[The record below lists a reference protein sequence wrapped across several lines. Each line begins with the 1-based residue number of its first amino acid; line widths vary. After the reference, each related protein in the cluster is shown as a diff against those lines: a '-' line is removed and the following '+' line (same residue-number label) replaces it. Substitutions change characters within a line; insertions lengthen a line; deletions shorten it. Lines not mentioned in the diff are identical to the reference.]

1 MAVTFKSILS
11 DIGKGLQK
19 FFTVAVKV
27 GQAAEPF
34 VDIAFPGISGL
45 YNATVNAVAAAENA
59 AIAAGQQ
66 NGTGAQKLAYVVG
79 VIEAD
84 FNAYAAANGIA
95 TPSQTVIENWVN
107 AVVAGLN
114 AIPSSTAAPVAA
126 VPAVP
131 AVPAAPAAPAAPA
144 PAPGS

>member
-66 NGTGAQKLAYVVG
+66 SGTGAQKLTYVVG

-107 AVVAGLN
+107 SVVAGLN
-114 AIPSSTAAPVAA
+114 AIPSAPAAAP
-126 VPAVP
+126 
-131 AVPAAPAAPAAPA
+131 APAAPAAPA
-144 PAPGS
+144 PAAGA